1 MEKVKMNELSNDRVI
16 GTAPRREPGCLIQAL
31 WLIFVGWWAG
41 GIATSVAWFLNVTI
55 IGLPIGLAILNNLP
69 TILALQSPVQVVYT
83 RYGSIG
89 IQELRQYPFIVRAI
103 YFLLIGWWW
112 SGVWLSIAYA
122 LSVTII
128 LLPFAL
134 SMVRRTP
141 FMTTLKRY

>member
-55 IGLPIGLAILNNLP
+55 IGLPVGLAILNNLP

-83 RYGSIG
+83 RDGSIG
-89 IQELRQYPFIVRAI
+89 TQELRQYPFIVRAI